1 MKETSWPQSDRQ
13 KDWERELQQQNVTA
27 DAVAKAIGQGGRVLV
42 ELAQKV
48 GNMVKK
54 NGLTTSQ
61 IRNAYGLVKRMEI
74 AGFVAHELAL
84 LKPKLAYAAAR
95 AAKSERGR
103 GDGAHQLAAVLSWG
117 VDAVGEDATK
127 FSRFVDLFE
136 AILAYHLA
144 EGGK

>member
-1 MKETSWPQSDRQ
+1 MNEKRWSQSERQ
-13 KDWERELQQQNVTA
+13 KDWEQELQEKQVTA
-27 DAVAKAIGQGGRVLV
+27 DAVARAIGQGGKVLV

-48 GNMVKK
+48 GSMVKK

-95 AAKSERGR
+95 AAKGERGKA
-103 GDGAHQLAAVLSWG
+103 DGAHQLAAVLSWG
-117 VDAVGEDATK
+117 VDAVGEDAAR